1 MRFGFIGAGNMASA
15 IMQAHGDVVTPV
27 VNMLIGGIIKIIVNY
42 ILVGQPNLNIVGAPI
57 GTLACYVVICI
68 MNYIFLCRTLHERL
82 HIGRCLARPLLSTLL
97 MAVVAGGVYAGLSA
111 VMGGD
116 LSWKRVALAMLA
128 AMACAVVTYLVAVVK
143 TRAIT
148 LSDMQLIPRGEKLA
162 KVLHIR

>member
-1 MRFGFIGAGNMASA
+1 MLAG
-15 IMQAHGDVVTPV
+15 GVTKV
-27 VNMLIGGIIKIIVNY
+27 AVNWFLIAV
-42 ILVGQPNLNIVGAPI
+42 PELNIVGAPI

-82 HIGRCLARPLLSTLL
+82 HIGRCLARPLLSTVL
-97 MAVVAGGVYAGLSA
+97 MAAVAGGVYAGLSA
-111 VMGGD
+111 VIGGD
-116 LSWKRVALAMLA
+116 PGWKRMALAMLV
-128 AMACAVVTYLVAVVK
+128 AMVCAVVTYLVAVVK

>member
-1 MRFGFIGAGNMASA
+1 MLAGGVAKVA
-15 IMQAHGDVVTPV
+15 
-27 VNMLIGGIIKIIVNY
+27 VNWFLIAV
-42 ILVGQPNLNIVGAPI
+42 PELNIVGAPV

-68 MNYIFLCRTLHERL
+68 VNYIFLCRTLHERL

-97 MAVVAGGVYAGLSA
+97 MAAVAWGVYAGLSA

-116 LSWKRVALAMLA
+116 LSWKRTALAMLVS
-128 AMACAVVTYLVAVVK
+128 MACAVVTYLIAVVK

-148 LSDMQLIPRGEKLA
+148 LADLQLIPKGEKLA